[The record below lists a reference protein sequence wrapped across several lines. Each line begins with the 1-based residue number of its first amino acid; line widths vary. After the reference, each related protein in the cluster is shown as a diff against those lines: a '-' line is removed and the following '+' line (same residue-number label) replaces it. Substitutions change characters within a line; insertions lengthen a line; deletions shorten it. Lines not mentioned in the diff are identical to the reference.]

1 MLYENSWPTP
11 VIKTEFPE
19 QVETVQAKILIATI
33 DRLESEREDLV
44 NTVSD
49 LRQLLQRVAIQQE
62 REATRRQGTNKA
74 LEAEIERLNKALII
88 SEKHSSHFSAMS
100 GFWQDNL
107 E

>member
-74 LEAEIERLNKALII
+74 FEAEIDRLNKALII
-88 SEKHSSHFSAMS
+88 SEKHSSHFSAMAD
-100 GFWQDNL
+100 FWQ
-107 E
+107 EI